1 MKNKLLV
8 SILMFLINMTNVADA
23 KNYPIQEEHSFI
35 PVLMYHHFAEG
46 AKPADAATVTDP
58 EVFKSQLLYLKS
70 IGYETITDQDLL
82 LFLQEGKRMPKKPFL
97 IAIDDGYLS
106 NYTYA
111 YPILKELGM
120 KATIYV
126 IGRYIVSPNE
136 TYLPHFNFDQAREMI
151 ESGVIN
157 IQSHTYDSHHK
168 INDFKLIPR
177 PVLVTKMEKE
187 SQEEYEARIRDDL
200 KKSKEILEKELGIEV
215 TTISYPYGSHNKT
228 VDEITKEVG
237 YQMALTIKKGVQFPG
252 EDPYQIQRINV
263 SGSMSGKDI
272 DNTIQYYASIEKP
285 KKIYFSINDK
295 ISDMIPLSLN
305 KTYYV
310 PVKTVAEELGASVKW
325 DDKSQAITIIGN
337 GKEIQLLSR
346 SNYAYVNQ
354 EKVYLPK
361 NMTLYKNTA
370 YAPIRFLSEQLG
382 AEAIWDNNWLGSLK
396 HINLNWKGRTAI
408 VN

>member
-1 MKNKLLV
+1 MKKKNKLLI
-8 SILMFLINMTNVADA
+8 SLMVFLIIMTNVAAA
-23 KNYPIQEEHSFI
+23 KNYQIKEEHSFI

-46 AKPADAATVTDP
+46 AKRSDAATVTDP
-58 EVFKSQLLYLKS
+58 EVFKSQLSYLKS

-82 LFLQEGKRMPKKPFL
+82 LFLEEGKRLPKKPLF

-136 TYLPHFNFDQAREMI
+136 PYLKHFNFDQAREMI

-157 IQSHTYDSHHK
+157 IQSHTYDSHYK
-168 INDFKLIPR
+168 VNDSKLIPK
-177 PVLVTKMEKE
+177 PVLVTKIEKE

-215 TTISYPYGSHNKT
+215 TTLSYPYGAHNET
-228 VDEITKEVG
+228 VDKIAKEVG
-237 YQMALTIKKGVQFPG
+237 YLMALTIKKGVQFPG

-263 SGSMSGKDI
+263 SGTMSGKDI
-272 DNTIQYYASIEKP
+272 DNSIQYYASVKNP
-285 KKIYFSINDK
+285 KKIYFSINHK
-295 ISDMIPLSLN
+295 ISDIIPLYIN
-305 KTYYV
+305 KTYYA
-310 PVKTVAEELGASVKW
+310 PVKSLVEGLGASVKW
-325 DDKSQAITIIGN
+325 DGKSQSVTIIGN
-337 GKEIQLLSR
+337 GKEIQLSSR

-361 NMTLYKNTA
+361 NMILYKNTA

-382 AEAIWDNNWLGSLK
+382 AETTWDNNWLGSLK
-396 HINLNWKGRTAI
+396 HIKLNLER
-408 VN
+408 